1 MKVGAGMKRSMGS
14 LVFDTVNVIILL
26 GLIVAT
32 LYPLWYIGIVSISE
46 GTAVNRGDVKIL
58 PVGVTFEA
66 YATVLRN
73 PDIWRSYLNTLIYT
87 VCGTAVNLAFSSLCA
102 FPLSRK
108 DFFGNRF
115 FTFFIAL
122 TMFLSGGMIPLYL
135 VVRGLHMVDT
145 IWAIVL
151 PGAINTF
158 NMIIMRTFFQGI
170 PISLQES
177 AYIDGASDLV
187 ILARVVLPLSLPIL
201 ATMTLFYA
209 VHHWNSF
216 FSALIYLNS
225 KAKYPIQIM
234 LRNIVV
240 SSEFADQQADIGSV
254 SSGFHVVAQNYKY
267 AVIMITVLPIICVYP
282 FLQKHFTKGVMIGA
296 IKG

>member
-1 MKVGAGMKRSMGS
+1 MGS

-26 GLIVAT
+26 GLIAAT
-32 LYPLWYIGIVSISE
+32 LYPLWYIGIVSISD
-46 GTAVNRGDVKIL
+46 GTAVNRGDVKFL
-58 PVGVTFEA
+58 PIGVTFEA

-87 VCGTAVNLAFSSLCA
+87 VSGTAVNLLFSSLCA
-102 FPLSRK
+102 FPLSRR
-108 DFFGNRF
+108 DFYGNRF

-158 NMIIMRTFFQGI
+158 NMIIMRTFFRGI

-177 AYIDGASDLV
+177 AYIDGASDLI
-187 ILARVVLPLSLPIL
+187 ILAKVVLPLSLPIL